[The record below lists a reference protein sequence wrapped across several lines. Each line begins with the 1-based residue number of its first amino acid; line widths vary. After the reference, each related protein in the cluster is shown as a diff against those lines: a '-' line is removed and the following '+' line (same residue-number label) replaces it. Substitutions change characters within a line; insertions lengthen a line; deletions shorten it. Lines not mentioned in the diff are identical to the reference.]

1 MLKKT
6 LLRSLNI
13 LKISTWITAFIA
25 LAILLVIAF
34 FVMFPQTIKGSLEDQ
49 LSQVIGLD
57 VEIDKLSLEFQDNE
71 LLLAVKN
78 LEISSKDLE
87 PIASIDVLR
96 WNVDLLALY
105 KGIEIPG
112 HIDINELIIDVSSIN
127 NYVSIINTDNI
138 LSSIGLTRLL
148 ALKSLSI
155 NKTRLIGDQS
165 LELAAIELKRNQE
178 RLTLSMR
185 DKSLFSNSQIPKLG
199 SALNINTTIDVTKAT
214 EDRVAVIPFS
224 LKNEDFNLSAQLK
237 IFNN

>member
-1 MLKKT
+1 
-6 LLRSLNI
+6 
-13 LKISTWITAFIA
+13 
-25 LAILLVIAF
+25 
-34 FVMFPQTIKGSLEDQ
+34 MFPQTIKGSLEDQ

-105 KGIEIPG
+105 QGIEIPG

-155 NKTRLIGDQS
+155 DKTRLIGDQS
-165 LELAAIELKRNQE
+165 LELAAIELK
-178 RLTLSMR
+178 
-185 DKSLFSNSQIPKLG
+185 
-199 SALNINTTIDVTKAT
+199 
-214 EDRVAVIPFS
+214 
-224 LKNEDFNLSAQLK
+224 
-237 IFNN
+237 

>member
-6 LLRSLNI
+6 LLRSFNI

-49 LSQVIGLD
+49 LSQVIGLE
-57 VEIDKLSLEFQDNE
+57 VEIDRLSLEFQDNE

-105 KGIEIPG
+105 QGIEIPG

-127 NYVSIINTDNI
+127 NYFSIINTDNI
-138 LSSIGLTRLL
+138 LSSIGLT
-148 ALKSLSI
+148 
-155 NKTRLIGDQS
+155 
-165 LELAAIELKRNQE
+165 
-178 RLTLSMR
+178 
-185 DKSLFSNSQIPKLG
+185 
-199 SALNINTTIDVTKAT
+199 
-214 EDRVAVIPFS
+214 
-224 LKNEDFNLSAQLK
+224 
-237 IFNN
+237 